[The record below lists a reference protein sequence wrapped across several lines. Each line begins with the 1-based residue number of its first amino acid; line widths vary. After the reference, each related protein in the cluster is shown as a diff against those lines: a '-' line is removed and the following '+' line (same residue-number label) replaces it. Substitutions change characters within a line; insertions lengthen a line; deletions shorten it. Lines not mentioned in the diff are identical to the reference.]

1 MLRHYYHCQRSHVTE
16 DVGEPRP
23 SLLCRAT
30 GCLLQAY
37 FNHSVVLPVRPAA
50 RLGPTDEQR
59 FPSPEEIDKIISKII
74 RDAKSQLDA
83 LSDQVRSDER
93 FAGAGKPDGQ
103 TKSPRIQANDPLEK
117 QQKQVTEAVA
127 RLHLVVLGIE
137 ERMDTLVTR
146 IGPVLS
152 PVAPTNP
159 SEEVKI
165 EETLGIAPLADEIHW
180 LATRLH
186 NLDGRVLK
194 IIHDRLEL

>member
-1 MLRHYYHCQRSHVTE
+1 M
-16 DVGEPRP
+16 
-23 SLLCRAT
+23 
-30 GCLLQAY
+30 
-37 FNHSVVLPVRPAA
+37 
-50 RLGPTDEQR
+50 
-59 FPSPEEIDKIISKII
+59 
-74 RDAKSQLDA
+74 
-83 LSDQVRSDER
+83 
-93 FAGAGKPDGQ
+93 
-103 TKSPRIQANDPLEK
+103 
-117 QQKQVTEAVA
+117 
-127 RLHLVVLGIE
+127 VLGIE

-146 IGPVLS
+146 IRPVLS